1 VLAAVCVLLVL
12 GVTAFRKELTEE
24 WFVHQFRRNVA
35 EGDTA
40 RALKE
45 LAARDPEAG
54 LDLAL
59 RLSRDPDPRVR
70 EAVIEPLTAGA
81 TRVRPETALPRNG
94 VFVQSYTG
102 LNHRA
107 EPALQRLLA
116 DPDPAVRRHA
126 LKAVSE
132 LMIAWD
138 FGDVLRDV
146 LRSGPVEERL
156 IVCASLAHWDGRS
169 LLDAFV
175 DPAQPF
181 EVRSAALASTNQYGW
196 RKVFEDY
203 DRFDAA
209 LRKAL
214 ADPDVR
220 IRHLA
225 LRALRHHDR
234 AAPLWLEVLRDG
246 RPEDRAAAAEA
257 WIDALVN
264 DETRP
269 GDHYPHLHETEAL
282 LSGSAHESKKGP
294 ARMAL
299 VAWVL
304 CQAAQRQTALLDKA
318 PRASELRALR
328 ERQLQGFGPEN
339 MAFAQELNRVH
350 HVVQPLNGL
359 RWCLKYSSYAS
370 PDVIFTG
377 WLPDEEAKGQ
387 APTRN
392 LRAFLLAQMR
402 GPLTWCR
409 AQGNGYASRF
419 LRTHD
424 FHFGGPTFKSGEVRG
439 LADVLDKLQ
448 LISDEQFRKFL
459 EEREDQ

>member
-1 VLAAVCVLLVL
+1 
-12 GVTAFRKELTEE
+12 
-24 WFVHQFRRNVA
+24 
-35 EGDTA
+35 
-40 RALKE
+40 
-45 LAARDPEAG
+45 
-54 LDLAL
+54 
-59 RLSRDPDPRVR
+59 
-70 EAVIEPLTAGA
+70 
-81 TRVRPETALPRNG
+81 
-94 VFVQSYTG
+94 VFAQSYTG

-107 EPALQRLLA
+107 QPALQRLLA
-116 DPDPAVRRHA
+116 DPDPAVRRGA

-132 LMIAWD
+132 LMVAWD
-138 FGDVLRDV
+138 FGDVLREV

-156 IVCASLAHWDGRS
+156 IVCASLAHWDGPAV
-169 LLDAFV
+169 LDVFV

-181 EVRSAALASTNQYGW
+181 EVRIAALASADKYGW
-196 RKVFEDY
+196 LKVLSDS
-203 DRFDAA
+203 DRLEAA

-214 ADPDVR
+214 ADPDMR

-225 LRALRHHDR
+225 LRSLWHHDR
-234 AAPLWLEVLRDG
+234 AAPLWLKVLRDG
-246 RPEDRAAAAEA
+246 QAEDRAVAAEA

-282 LSGSAHESKKGP
+282 LSESAHEAKKGP

-304 CQAAQRQTALLDKA
+304 CKSAQRQTALLDKA
-318 PRASELRALR
+318 PRANELRALR
-328 ERQLQGFGPEN
+328 ERQLQGFGPES

-370 PDVIFTG
+370 PDVAFAA
-377 WLPDEEAKGQ
+377 WLPDEEAKGP

-424 FHFGGPTFKSGEVRG
+424 FHFGGPTLKSGEVRG

-448 LISDEQFRKFL
+448 LTSDEQFLKFL